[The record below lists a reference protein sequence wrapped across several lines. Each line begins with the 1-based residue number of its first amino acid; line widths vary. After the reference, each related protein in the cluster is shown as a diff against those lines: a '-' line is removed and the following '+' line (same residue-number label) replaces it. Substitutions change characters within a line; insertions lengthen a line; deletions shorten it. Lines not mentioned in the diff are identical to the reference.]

1 MWDLDPTLMT
11 SFNCT
16 YFHRVLILYSYTTLT
31 LLFSI
36 DTSKTCGSPTKG
48 NCVLPGKKQLQKSE
62 PPSCAGTEAQ
72 HGVQRRV
79 TRFCCGFPGCFSRG
93 SHPFVFPMTKMEN

>member
-31 LLFSI
+31 LSSSIQDLWAPYQRKLCVIWEKAVTEVRITLLCRHGGSAWCIKESYPILLWISWLFL
-36 DTSKTCGSPTKG
+36 TW
-48 NCVLPGKKQLQKSE
+48 E
-62 PPSCAGTEAQ
+62 PS
-72 HGVQRRV
+72 
-79 TRFCCGFPGCFSRG
+79 FCFP
-93 SHPFVFPMTKMEN
+93 HD